1 MHMNKKA
8 SQVLDEMYKKA
19 KMDVP
24 SEEEKKNIN
33 VPEKYI
39 DVAVCDEKGG
49 KDKIS
54 KKDAETI
61 LAHLGYVK

>member
-1 MHMNKKA
+1 MNIAKKA
-8 SQVLDEMYKKA
+8 SEVLDEMYKSA
-19 KMDVP
+19 KLDVP
-24 SEEEKKNIN
+24 NEEEKRSIN

-49 KDKIS
+49 SSKIS
-54 KKDAETI
+54 KKDAEKL